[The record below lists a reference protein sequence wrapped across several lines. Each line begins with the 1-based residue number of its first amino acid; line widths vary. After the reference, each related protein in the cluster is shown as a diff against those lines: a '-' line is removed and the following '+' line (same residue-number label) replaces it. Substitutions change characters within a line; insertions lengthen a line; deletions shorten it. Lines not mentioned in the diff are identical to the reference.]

1 MTKTVSDHD
10 GRVRLQ
16 KFLSDA
22 GVASRRR
29 AEELIREGRVLVNN
43 LPVTELPAFVRPG
56 ADQVICNGAPVKF
69 ERNEYYLVHKPKG
82 FVCTNF
88 DPAGRRRAIDLLPPN
103 VARLF
108 PVGRLD
114 INTTGLLLM
123 TNDGELAERITH
135 PRFGVPKVYRAEV
148 RGKVRRDLPA
158 RLKEGV
164 YLSDGKA
171 IASEVRIIH
180 SATDRSM
187 LEITLREG
195 KNRQVRRMLAR
206 CDHKVT
212 RLTRIKIGTLSMKNL
227 PLGGARRLTGKE
239 LQALRDELARGKPR
253 RQRRPSRPVAR
264 NAKPVAR
271 SDKPNSKPAARSNKP
286 HSKPAAKRKHSTPA
300 ALRSRRKTV
309 LS

>member
-1 MTKTVSDHD
+1 MMAKAFKD
-10 GRVRLQ
+10 GASRVRLQ
-16 KFLSDA
+16 KFLSEA

-29 AEELIREGRVLVNN
+29 AEELICAGRVLVNN
-43 LPVTELPAFVRPG
+43 KVVTELPVFVTPG
-56 ADQVICNGAPVKF
+56 EDDVICNGSPVKL
-69 ERNEYYLVHKPKG
+69 ERPEYFLVNKPKG

-88 DPAGRRRAIDLLPPN
+88 DPDGRRRAVDLLPPN

-171 IASEVRIIH
+171 TASEVRVIH
-180 SATDRSM
+180 SASDRSM

-227 PLGGARRLTGKE
+227 PLGAARRLSVKE
-239 LQALRDELARGKPR
+239 LQSLRDELARGKP
-253 RQRRPSRPVAR
+253 QRGGARKASGDGKKSQSAR
-264 NAKPVAR
+264 NTEKRAKHET
-271 SDKPNSKPAARSNKP
+271 K
-286 HSKPAAKRKHSTPA
+286 AKRKVSLTP
-300 ALRSRRKTV
+300 RSRRKTIV
-309 LS
+309 S

>member
-1 MTKTVSDHD
+1 MAKTVSDHD

-88 DPAGRRRAIDLLPPN
+88 DPAGRRRAVDLLPPN

-171 IASEVRIIH
+171 VASEVRIIH

-253 RQRRPSRPVAR
+253 RQRRPS
-264 NAKPVAR
+264 
-271 SDKPNSKPAARSNKP
+271 KPAARSTKP
-286 HSKPAAKRKHSTPA
+286 HSKPTARGAKPHAKPATNRKSAAP
-300 ALRSRRKTV
+300 RSRRKTV

>member
-1 MTKTVSDHD
+1 MAKTASDNA

-16 KFLSDA
+16 KFLSEA

-29 AEELIREGRVLVNN
+29 AEELIRDGRVLVND
-43 LPVTELPAFVRPG
+43 LPVTELPAFVRPD
-56 ADQVICNGAPVKF
+56 ADRVICNGAPVKF
-69 ERNEYYLVHKPKG
+69 ERHEYFLVHKPKG

-88 DPAGRRRAIDLLPPN
+88 DPGGRRRAVDLLPPN

-123 TNDGELAERITH
+123 TNDGELAERIAH

-171 IASEVRIIH
+171 VASEVRIVH

-206 CDHKVT
+206 CNHKVT

-227 PLGGARRLTGKE
+227 PLGGARRLTSRE
-239 LQALRDELARGKPR
+239 LQSLRDELARGKPR
-253 RQRRPSRPVAR
+253 RQRRPS
-264 NAKPVAR
+264 KPAVP
-271 SDKPNSKPAARSNKP
+271 SDKTHRKPAT
-286 HSKPAAKRKHSTPA
+286 KRKPTAP
-300 ALRSRRKTV
+300 RSRRKTV

>member
-1 MTKTVSDHD
+1 MAKTGSDTA

-22 GVASRRR
+22 GIASRRR
-29 AEELIREGRVLVNN
+29 AEELIREGRVLVNDR
-43 LPVTELPAFVRPG
+43 PVTELPAFVQPSTDR
-56 ADQVICNGAPVKF
+56 VICNGAPVKV
-69 ERNEYYLVHKPKG
+69 ERPEYFLIHKPKG

-88 DPAGRRRAIDLLPPN
+88 DPDGRRRAVDLLPPN

-148 RGKVRRDLPA
+148 RGKVRRDLPT

-171 IASEVRIIH
+171 FASEVRIVH

-227 PLGGARRLTGKE
+227 PLGGARRLTGRE
-239 LQALRDELARGKPR
+239 LQSLRDELARGKPR
-253 RQRRPSRPVAR
+253 RQRKS
-264 NAKPVAR
+264 
-271 SDKPNSKPAARSNKP
+271 SKPAV
-286 HSKPAAKRKHSTPA
+286 RKHYCSGGMPFPA
-300 ALRSRRKTV
+300 GKYLQQILLKIG
-309 LS
+309 